1 MVMIKK
7 KSFNYV
13 FSETEIE
20 GFMDKPEANLEFS
33 DFVTLVETISYQL
46 NESHASGTV
55 LISKY
60 TKDNQLIHAEKFVLP
75 LPDSTDFDKILEP
88 FSSKKPPKPAKKK
101 KNTEKNKPDSR
112 KLSFEQLPVQM
123 ILLLGFLLLSVCVFG
138 VGLTINHS
146 IHQANQQQIRL
157 TQKLLLSQLE
167 SDGRYGRVAQKMT
180 EFGYGKEQVGAM
192 YIDNRQFEQAMETDS
207 NALDDVLQKIETLAG
222 NEQKVYLERLK
233 QSGLLT
239 EEQRLKI
246 DLRLALLNQD
256 ADYLSKNKKNIDS
269 QALADS
275 IVKYFA
281 SVQKYEEAAA
291 VLEDFPNDDLEKV
304 IAREATDYH
313 VKQLETALDTAKEA
327 VKEKQGALDAKNQQI
342 SDLNKQLDDINKNEE
357 DKDKGTHAE
366 EKQKEI
372 DTAKNAQENL
382 SSELAE
388 LKKAQEQ
395 AQKSLD
401 DFTKK

>member
-1 MVMIKK
+1 MVMIRK

-75 LPDSTDFDKILEP
+75 LPDGTDFDKILEP
-88 FSSKKPPKPAKKK
+88 FSSKKPPKPAKN
-101 KNTEKNKPDSR
+101 KNTEKSKPDSR

-138 VGLTINHS
+138 VGLAINHS

-157 TQKLLLSQLE
+157 TQELLLSQLE

-180 EFGYGKEQVGAM
+180 AFGYSKEQVGAM
-192 YIDNRQFEQAMETDS
+192 YIDNRQFEQALEKDS

-256 ADYLSKNKKNIDS
+256 ADYLSKNKNNIDS

-281 SVQKYEEAAA
+281 SEQKYEEAAA
-291 VLEDFPNDDLEKV
+291 VLKDFPNDDLEKV

-313 VKQLETALDTAKEA
+313 AKQLEAALDTANAA
-327 VKEKQGALDAKNQQI
+327 VKEKQSSLDAKNQQI
-342 SDLNKQLDDINKNEE
+342 NDLNKQLDDINKNEE

-401 DFTKK
+401 NFTKK